1 MIFCLSAS
9 YKNASLPMLES
20 LTFKDEKRV
29 LKEVCR
35 IESVQECVLVQTCH
49 RVEVYCVTN
58 GIAKNVVRHI
68 VKFWSENVGVSSD
81 VLEDILRV
89 YYGNDALLHL
99 FHIAAGLE
107 SMVIGEDQIL
117 GQVRTAYVNSKK
129 VGTTGLILEKTF
141 MKAVN
146 VGRKVRTETGINE
159 GSVSISSASV
169 DLAVKEFGSLDKVK
183 ALVIGAGEAGS
194 IVAENLHKKGI
205 GKLLIANRTYSRG
218 VELASTISG
227 KAIRFG
233 EIFKVLSDVDLV
245 VAAVSTEKP
254 ILTVGEVRE
263 AVKRRRSGG
272 LFIIDISQ
280 PRFVEEKVGSL
291 ERVVLRNIDDLKG
304 VVEENIGKR
313 VSESEKAKG
322 IICDELR
329 IFESQLG
336 KIMAAPLI
344 SRICGKIEE
353 TRRRELK
360 RAFGKMKETNERK
373 KMVVE
378 RFSKEL
384 AERILQFPIEQLRE
398 AALNNDNELLSTA
411 EKLFGVKV
419 EKQGE

>member
-1 MIFCLSAS
+1 
-9 YKNASLPMLES
+9 MLES
-20 LTFKDEKRV
+20 LTFKDEKRI

-35 IESVQECVLVQTCH
+35 IESVQECVLIQTCH
-49 RVEVYCVTN
+49 RVEIYCVTN
-58 GIAKNVVRHI
+58 GIAKNVVKHM
-68 VKFWSENVGVSSD
+68 VKLWSKNVGVSSD
-81 VLEDILRV
+81 VLEDVLRV
-89 YYGNDALLHL
+89 YYGKDVLLHL
-99 FHIAAGLE
+99 FYIAAGLE

-117 GQVRTAYVNSKK
+117 GQVRTAYVNAKS
-129 VGTTGLILEKTF
+129 VGTVGLVLEKVF

-146 VGRKVRTETGINE
+146 VGRRVRTETGINE

-169 DLAVKEFGSLDKVK
+169 DLAVKEFGSLNKVK

-205 GKLLIANRTYSRG
+205 GKLLIANRTYTKG
-218 VELASTISG
+218 VELASKVSG
-227 KAIRFG
+227 KAIKFG
-233 EIFKVLSDVDLV
+233 EMFKVLSDVDLV

-254 ILTVGEVRE
+254 VLTVGEVKE
-263 AVKRRRSGG
+263 ALKRRRSGR

-336 KIMAAPLI
+336 KIMAEPLI
-344 SRICGKIEE
+344 SRICGEIEE
-353 TRRRELK
+353 IRRRELK
-360 RAFGKMKETNERK
+360 RAFGKMKETDERK

-378 RFSKEL
+378 RFSREF

-411 EKLFGVKV
+411 EKLFGVKI
-419 EKQGE
+419 ERKGE